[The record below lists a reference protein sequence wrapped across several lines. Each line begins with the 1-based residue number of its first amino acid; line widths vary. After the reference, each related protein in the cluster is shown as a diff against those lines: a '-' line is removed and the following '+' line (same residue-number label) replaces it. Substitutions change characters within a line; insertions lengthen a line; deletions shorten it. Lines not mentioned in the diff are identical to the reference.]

1 MTTVS
6 SATAAAT
13 ASAGSA
19 AASIAGGTVDQAQDR
34 FLTLLVS
41 QLKNQDPLNPL
52 DNAQIT
58 SQLAQLSTVTG
69 INKLNDT
76 MAAMSASA
84 DARQYLQAAGLVGH
98 DVVVDGNALAL
109 NGGEG
114 QGAFDLAADA
124 EHVTVSIADATGRT
138 VRTIDLGAQ
147 TAGLTG
153 FHWDGRDD
161 TGAVQNDGKYTISV
175 TATSSGNAIT
185 ATPHAVAR
193 VAGVVPGA
201 NGGQLQLDN
210 LGKVDLSAI
219 QLIN

>member
-6 SATAAAT
+6 STTATGSGAA
-13 ASAGSA
+13 A
-19 AASIAGGTVDQAQDR
+19 AASAMTSGTVEEAQDR

-76 MAAMSASA
+76 LAAMSASA
-84 DARQYLQAAGLVGH
+84 DARQYLQAANLVGH
-98 DVVVDGNALAL
+98 DVVVGGNALAL
-109 NGGEG
+109 ADGKG

-124 EHVTVSIADATGRT
+124 EHVTVTIADAAGRT

-147 TAGLTG
+147 SAGLAG
-153 FHWDGRDD
+153 FEWDGSDD
-161 TGAVQNDGKYTISV
+161 TGAAQKDGKYTISV
-175 TATSSGNAIT
+175 TATAGGNAIT

-193 VAGVVPGA
+193 VSGVVPGA
-201 NGGQLQLDN
+201 NGGQLQLEN
-210 LGKVDLSAI
+210 LGKVDLSAV